1 MKLNPNKIPV
11 NQPCV
16 ICNGHESRALIDLD
30 FEQFSYPGK
39 FHLRQCV
46 SCNLIFNSPRLLDQE
61 FPKLYDANYYF
72 FSQTAQ
78 QAIAHVKSQYLR
90 SIALIEHEHAP
101 TSRRIVEIGSAKGY
115 YLALLKALGW
125 TVQGVELSAFAASFA
140 ERMFDIPVF
149 NGTVETYAD
158 QCKERFDVVAA
169 FDVIEHVLAPDK
181 FVCAISQLL
190 KTGGTLILDTPNGN
204 AKHIQTHRELW
215 SGFIPFHIYF
225 FNQQNL
231 QRLLEKYGFS
241 VSTAFS
247 YNNAFQSYQ
256 ERKKMVEPSLKEKIY
271 ETLGIRGA
279 LSVLKNRVM
288 LIGETKSRLNKLIAQ
303 AAADVQK
310 MPKYMDTPDASLP
323 LAATLEG
330 ENLVI
335 IARKL

>member
-90 SIALIEHEHAP
+90 SIALIEHTP
-101 TSRRIVEIGSAKGY
+101 VSRRIVEIGSAKGY

-149 NGTVETYAD
+149 NGTVETYSD

-181 FVCAISQLL
+181 FVRAISQLL